1 MLNES
6 TIFRRYSYLSY
17 SLLLIF
23 AYVVTGKLGLML
35 ALPPGYASAIFP
47 PAGIAIAA
55 SFVAGKKSLP
65 AIFLG
70 SLLLNAWVGYT
81 TNHAINV
88 TELEAALFIA
98 CASVVQAG
106 IGGWWLRRSIG
117 YPTAFDT
124 PRDVVNFF
132 ISAPVICL
140 VSASIS
146 VGGLFALGLIG
157 KAHCFTSWA
166 SWWIGD
172 SLGLVVMLPL
182 ILAVIGSPRQIWRKR
197 LGTVALPMLIT
208 FVLLIIIFIT
218 VSRWEHKDSLIEF
231 DGLSNQLS
239 EQLQVRFEAQ
249 ESALVQTSELFTYR
263 NFNPITRQD
272 FHHFV
277 KGALR
282 EFPMIS
288 AIEWAPKV
296 GYSNRAA
303 FKAEQAH
310 DFPDFDI
317 KEIGANKALVSA
329 SVRNYYYPITYIEPL
344 TTGMQSVLGFD
355 LASLPGRKATILK
368 ALKEKVAVATSPINL
383 INQQSTEQGLLLIYP
398 VNGNVREGV
407 LLSVLKANDFL
418 GGLFM
423 PVQPLLNSR
432 LVDIESG
439 LALYDG
445 FTADQSKVLYT
456 RSFAFGTRH
465 YRLETSPTA
474 LYYEQHHS
482 WQSWGILVL
491 GFFGTGLMGALLLL
505 GTGYTARVEASVRDK
520 TAELKESSSRFQEI
534 TSTLGQGVYVMDI
547 NGLINFTN
555 PVAQRLL
562 GWTENELLG
571 QNAHL
576 LFHYKKMDH
585 SPYPEHDCEMRMVM
599 KSGQTF
605 KSSEEVFWQK
615 DGTLI
620 NINVTSTP
628 LFRNNEIVGAVV
640 VFDDITDR
648 KKIEQALRASE
659 KSFREVIEYA
669 PIGIAIVSLEGRFI
683 KVNQA
688 LCNIVGYDSDELI
701 KLTFQEIT
709 HAEDLSADLEYVQQ
723 LVDDQIKSYRM
734 EKRYIRKDKNI
745 VWIQLSVSISRDED
759 NTPLYF
765 IAQVEDIAER
775 KQRHEQTKQYAY
787 HDYLTNLPNR
797 RMLLNRLHQALSQAQ
812 RYKRSMAL
820 LFLDLDH
827 FKNINDSLGHAV
839 GDMILKEVAA
849 RLTACVRLDD
859 TVSRQGGDEFV
870 IVLTEVTQVLDAQL
884 VAEKILD
891 SFKQPIKVNGQEIV
905 VSTSIGIAV
914 RSNDMEVTVEEL
926 MKRADMAMYEAK
938 GAGRHRYH
946 FHSV

>member
-1 MLNES
+1 M
-6 TIFRRYSYLSY
+6 
-17 SLLLIF
+17 
-23 AYVVTGKLGLML
+23 
-35 ALPPGYASAIFP
+35 
-47 PAGIAIAA
+47 
-55 SFVAGKKSLP
+55 
-65 AIFLG
+65 
-70 SLLLNAWVGYT
+70 
-81 TNHAINV
+81 
-88 TELEAALFIA
+88 
-98 CASVVQAG
+98 
-106 IGGWWLRRSIG
+106 
-117 YPTAFDT
+117 
-124 PRDVVNFF
+124 
-132 ISAPVICL
+132 
-140 VSASIS
+140 SASIS

-157 KAHCFTSWA
+157 QAHFFTSWA

-182 ILAVIGSPRQIWRKR
+182 TLVAIGSPRHIWRKR
-197 LGTVALPMLIT
+197 LGTVALPMVIT
-208 FVLLIIIFIT
+208 FALLIIIFIT
-218 VSRWEHKDSLIEF
+218 VSRWEHKESLIEF

-239 EQLQVRFEAQ
+239 EQLQVRFDAQ
-249 ESALVQTSELFTYR
+249 ESALVQISGLFTYR

-272 FHHFV
+272 FHHFI
-277 KGALR
+277 KGTLK
-282 EFPMIS
+282 EFPMIF
-288 AIEWAPKV
+288 AIEWAPRV
-296 GYSNRAA
+296 IYSNRAV

-310 DFPDFDI
+310 DFPDFDV
-317 KEIGANKALVSA
+317 KEVGADKALVSA
-329 SVRNYYYPITYIEPL
+329 SARNYYYPITYIEPL
-344 TTGMQSVLGFD
+344 TTRMQSVLGFD
-355 LASLPGRKATILK
+355 LASQSSRKASILK

-383 INQQSTEQGLLLIYP
+383 VSEQSTEQGLLLIYP
-398 VNGNVREGV
+398 VNGNVQEGV
-407 LLSVLKANDFL
+407 LLSVLKAKDFL
-418 GGLFM
+418 GEIFM
-423 PVQPLLNSR
+423 PARPLLNSR
-432 LVDIESG
+432 LIDIESG
-439 LALYDG
+439 LALCDG
-445 FTADQSKVLYT
+445 FTDAQSEVLYT
-456 RSFAFGTRH
+456 RRFEFGTRH

-474 LYYEQHHS
+474 GYYEQHRS
-482 WQSWGILVL
+482 WQSWSMLALGI
-491 GFFGTGLMGALLLL
+491 FGTGLMGALLLL

-520 TAELKESSSRFQEI
+520 TAALIESSSRFQEI
-534 TSTLGQGVYVMDI
+534 TSTLGEGVYVMDI
-547 NGLINFTN
+547 NGLITFTN

-562 GWTENELLG
+562 GWTERELLR

-585 SPYPEHDCEMRMVM
+585 SPYPEDDCEMRIVM

-605 KSSEEVFWQK
+605 KSSEQVFWRK
-615 DGTLI
+615 DGTFI

-669 PIGIAIVSLEGRFI
+669 PIGIAIVSLEGRFVR
-683 KVNQA
+683 VNQA
-688 LCNIVGYDSDELI
+688 LCTIVDYDSDELI

-709 HAEDLSADLEYVQQ
+709 HPDDLSADLEYVQQ
-723 LVDDQIKSYRM
+723 LLDDKIKSYRM
-734 EKRYIRKDKNI
+734 EKRYIRKDKKL

-759 NTPLYF
+759 NAPLYF
-765 IAQVEDIAER
+765 IAQIEDITER
-775 KQRHEQTKQYAY
+775 KQRHEQTQQYAY

-827 FKNINDSLGHAV
+827 FKNINDSLGHDV
-839 GDMILKEVAA
+839 GDLILTEVAR

-870 IVLTEVTQVLDAQL
+870 IVLTEITQVLDAQL

-891 SFKQPIKVNGQEIV
+891 SFNQPIKVNGQEIM

-938 GAGRHRYH
+938 GAGRNRYH
-946 FHSV
+946 FYSA